1 MAWVHDVEV
10 SRRRPHY
17 RMDLSLPAHPI
28 PRRGIAVATQILVG
42 DGSSIRF
49 EAIAHF
55 SASCLQG
62 TRHPRAGLVS
72 SIKALDRVVQLFADH
87 AEADL
92 SSRSDTLGARRSRM
106 SVRNLARSAPTS
118 RTRAARPHAS
128 SCRACIPSI
137 QTARTAP
144 AVVEIR
150 ACPRACPLDRATCGS
165 RGRWSRCPCPP
176 SRRSRRGRGRPGGPV
191 LGLTD
196 LMPSWPRT

>member
-1 MAWVHDVEV
+1 MG
-10 SRRRPHY
+10 
-17 RMDLSLPAHPI
+17 
-28 PRRGIAVATQILVG
+28 PRRGGVASSPTLPDGPVTTGSPHSSTRNCCRDPNPRRRWIVDPIRGHRSLFCELPSGNPTPSGRAGVIDQSV
-42 DGSSIRF
+42 GSSRAIICRPCGARSLESIR
-49 EAIAHF
+49 H
-55 SASCLQG
+55 
-62 TRHPRAGLVS
+62 V
-72 SIKALDRVVQLFADH
+72 
-87 AEADL
+87 
-92 SSRSDTLGARRSRM
+92 GARRSRM
-106 SVRNLARSAPTS
+106 SVHNLGGSDATS